1 MDLDSSTLQSCL
13 STVALALAMVMAGT
27 GLGPALR
34 LKFRLSGVAFGVELL
49 WGCFGV
55 WVSGFELWGV
65 GCRV

>member
-1 MDLDSSTLQSCL
+1 
-13 STVALALAMVMAGT
+13 MVMAGT